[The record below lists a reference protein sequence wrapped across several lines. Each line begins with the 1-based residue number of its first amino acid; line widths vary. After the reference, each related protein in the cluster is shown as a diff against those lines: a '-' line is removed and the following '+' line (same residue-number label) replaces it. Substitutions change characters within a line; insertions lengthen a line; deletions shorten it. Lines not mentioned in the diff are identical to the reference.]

1 MITHNSTYNYK
12 DKVTNVRNLNMYMLN
27 RTLKMFEYEGLPE
40 TIPVRELEKILQM
53 QGYAYF
59 TEVNGEL
66 YALHGGLGGERDAY
80 YHPTTITISNPWLN
94 FTKTLNIVEDGVMMN
109 NDDMMLGLA
118 PLYDKYNTLMV
129 ENDIT
134 MVLNSYNNRI
144 QTLIA
149 AGDDQTKESAEE
161 YLKQVAAG
169 EQGIIAEQRIFDGVS
184 VHNSSSNIASNTMA
198 LTEFHQYLKASLLN
212 ELGLDANFNM
222 KRERLTAGEVA
233 QNDEGLYPLVMNMLY
248 NRRKAV
254 QEINEKY
261 GTNIT
266 VAFGSVWK
274 NRNLDGEL
282 SRSMAMAHTEDMEE
296 GQIDQETLQ
305 ALDAFLAT
313 MGGQPVEEEAPAQEE
328 VQEETPVVTTEP
340 EAEEAPL
347 EEAVESVE
355 EEVAAI
361 GLSEEALNKD
371 LDDLAPEDR
380 LEVYDLL
387 FSIDDESDL
396 DEAAG
401 RIAEILE
408 GQPEEEVEDAEVKEE
423 EAATEEPVETTE
435 ETEDTEEEP
444 ASEPEAETEE
454 EESTDTEEVPETESE
469 EAEVQVEEEV
479 VEEIVEAVVEQV
491 VEQLA
496 EDEVVEE
503 EDTEEEEEDET

>member
-80 YHPTTITISNPWLN
+80 YHPTKITISNPWLN
-94 FTKTLNIVEDGVMMN
+94 FTKTLDIAKDGVMMN

-169 EQGIIAEQRIFDGVS
+169 EQGIIAEQRIFEGVS

-274 NRNLDGEL
+274 NRNLDGDL
-282 SRSMAMAHTEDMEE
+282 SRQMAMAHTEDMEE

-313 MGGQPVEEEAPAQEE
+313 MGGQPVEEEAQEE

-340 EAEEAPL
+340 EAEE
-347 EEAVESVE
+347 SVE

-361 GLSEEALNKD
+361 GLSEEALSKD

-387 FSIDDESDL
+387 FSIDDETDL

-401 RIAEILE
+401 RLAEIL
-408 GQPEEEVEDAEVKEE
+408 DA
-423 EAATEEPVETTE
+423 P
-435 ETEDTEEEP
+435 
-444 ASEPEAETEE
+444 
-454 EESTDTEEVPETESE
+454 DTEEVPETESE
-469 EAEVQVEEEV
+469 EAEEQVEEEV
-479 VEEIVEAVVEQV
+479 IEEIVEAVVEKL
-491 VEQLA
+491 E
-496 EDEVVEE
+496 EEEVVEE
-503 EDTEEEEEDET
+503 EETEEEEEEDET